1 MRKNWLS
8 ILMVG
13 VLLLAACQAPVIA
26 PEEPTTPAE
35 QTPAAQTQ
43 APVTLPATVLTD
55 MTGRQV
61 EVQGIPQRVVSLSPA
76 STEILFALE
85 KGASIVAVDAASDY
99 PADTDALTK
108 LEQGDTAGIAAAQP
122 DIVFVG
128 RTFPQESIDA
138 LSEQGICVVCAEA
151 ATYGEINAGIALTA
165 QIMGAEAEKNALV
178 QTMMESVQE
187 VSAQAS
193 ELETSPVTLV
203 VLAYEDALT
212 TAAGPNSIPFSLTQM
227 AGGTPA
233 TANAIT
239 ADGEK
244 LSYTGEELAALAP
257 EVILVSSD
265 IDLNALCEAEGYRDL
280 PAVQEGRIY
289 SIDGTLMTRPG
300 PRTAEGLREIYEAL
314 ELSLWS

>member
-1 MRKNWLS
+1 MRNKWLS
-8 ILMVG
+8 ILLVG
-13 VLLLAACQAPVIA
+13 VLLLAACQAPVTA
-26 PEEPTTPAE
+26 PEEPTAPPEAETPAE
-35 QTPAAQTQ
+35 QTQ
-43 APVTLPATVLTD
+43 APALPATVLTD

-61 EVQGIPQRVVSLSPA
+61 EVQGVPQRVVSLSPA

-85 KGASIVAVDAASDY
+85 KGASIVAVDADSDY
-99 PADTDALTK
+99 PAETGALPK
-108 LEQGDTAGIAAAQP
+108 LEQSDTAGIAAAQP

-128 RTFPQESIDA
+128 RSFPQESIDSLTA
-138 LSEQGICVVCAEA
+138 EGICVVCAEA
-151 ATYGEINAGIALTA
+151 AAYGEINAGIALTA
-165 QIMGAEAEKNALV
+165 QIMGAEAEKNTLV
-178 QTMMESVQE
+178 ESMMEAVQE
-187 VSAQAS
+187 VSAQAA

-203 VLAYEDALT
+203 VLAYESGIT
-212 TAAGPNSIPFSLTQM
+212 TAAGPGSIPYSVIQM

-244 LSYTGEELAALAP
+244 LSYTAEELAALAP

-289 SIDGTLMTRPG
+289 SIDGTLITRPG
-300 PRTAEGLREIYEAL
+300 PRIAEGMREVYEAL